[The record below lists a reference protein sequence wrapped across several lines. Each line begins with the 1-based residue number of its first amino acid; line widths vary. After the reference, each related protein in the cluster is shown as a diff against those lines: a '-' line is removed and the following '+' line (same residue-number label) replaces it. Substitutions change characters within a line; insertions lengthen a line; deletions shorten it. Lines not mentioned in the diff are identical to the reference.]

1 MLAVLALRYRPCRD
15 GGIIEVVVG
24 FVRVMWASSTGLN
37 EALVSDRALVKGNEY
52 FVVDPE

>member
-15 GGIIEVVVG
+15 GGVMEVVVG
-24 FVRVMWASSTGLN
+24 FVRVMWTSSTGLQK
-37 EALVSDRALVKGNEY
+37 ALVSHRAQVKGDEY